1 MELEIWGWRHH
12 RYAAPRTTHKTR
24 ERGGRREMKRWMK
37 TYQREKRQREREQ
50 WAGIEREVSPDG
62 SAGFPFDIRTADYFT
77 EKYAATLVVDC
88 N

>member
-1 MELEIWGWRHH
+1 MDENIS
-12 RYAAPRTTHKTR
+12 AR
-24 ERGGRREMKRWMK
+24 EETEGEGN
-37 TYQREKRQREREQ
+37 REQ

-62 SAGFPFDIRTADYFT
+62 SAGFPFDIRTPDYFT